1 MSEEINETEL
11 EEKEVPAKT
20 DEEKDEPHD
29 VEHYC
34 YLCRR
39 PESAAG
45 KMITLP
51 KEIGRA
57 HV

>member
-34 YLCRR
+34 YLCRSR
-39 PESAAG
+39 NRLPE
-45 KMITLP
+45 
-51 KEIGRA
+51 R
-57 HV
+57 